1 MVSCKNVTNWV
12 KSFEVKK
19 FLGKFD
25 YHIEF
30 LDKPYITGATGS
42 GKTSLLKLLN
52 RAIKVIEH
60 GNFGPFNYLDVD
72 FPMSEG
78 MLFTVLTLETFGGSL
93 KMICLDGKHYWVTV
107 RRDGELVYENRCEEI
122 HQNWQHDEIQ
132 TIGEVNSKF
141 LGDDRFDEFAHMME
155 QRYAFERT
163 LACSYYL
170 RSIIDERNPD
180 WYMANIIANV
190 PYMYGDKSSAWDY
203 KWQKSGSSPMLNG
216 IEMMYDA
223 PVIDQDGSYNIKP
236 IFGRHSPSKGDFGM
250 LLLALAISGKPGT
263 ILVDDIDMHMHMV
276 TQEQMPKLLK
286 LAESR
291 GIQIIATTNSFHL
304 FENEDFSQSTDLES
318 LKVDPKYAYNV
329 IEQYNIVPTT
339 ANKREV
345 AFQFMNA
352 KVGEAVMAF
361 GMKLGIRKSENEY
374 EVIGKKTFTDYE
386 EMTEYAIDYVNDPAH
401 LIVSVK

>member
-72 FPMSEG
+72 FPMIEG

-155 QRYAFERT
+155 QRYAFGRT

-203 KWQKSGSSPMLNG
+203 TWQKPGSPMLNG

-223 PVIDQDGSYNIKP
+223 PVIDHDGSYNIKP

-386 EMTEYAIDYVNDPAH
+386 EMTEYAIDYVNDPTH
-401 LIVSVK
+401 LIVRL

>member
-1 MVSCKNVTNWV
+1 MVSCKYVTNWV

-52 RAIKVIEH
+52 RTIKVIEH
-60 GNFGPFNYLDVD
+60 GSFGPFSYLDVY
-72 FPMSEG
+72 FPMIEG
-78 MLFTVLTLETFGGSL
+78 MLFTELTLETFGGSL
-93 KMICLDGKHYWVTV
+93 KIICLDGKHYWVTV
-107 RRDGELVYENRCEEI
+107 RRDGDLVYENRCEEI

-203 KWQKSGSSPMLNG
+203 KWQTPGSSPMLNG

-223 PVIDQDGSYNIKP
+223 PVIDQDGSYSITP
-236 IFGRHSPSKGDFGM
+236 IFGRHKPSKGDFGM

-361 GMKLGIRKSENEY
+361 GMKLGIRKSENLY

-401 LIVSVK
+401 LIVRL

>member
-1 MVSCKNVTNWV
+1 MVSCKYVTNWV
-12 KSFEVKK
+12 KSFEVKQ

-30 LDKPYITGATGS
+30 LDKPYITGATSS
-42 GKTSLLKLLN
+42 GKTSLLKLIDK
-52 RAIKVIEH
+52 AVKVIEH
-60 GNFGPFNYLDVD
+60 GNFGSFNYLDVD
-72 FPMSEG
+72 FPGYEG
-78 MLFTVLTLETFGGSL
+78 LLFTELTLETFGGSL
-93 KMICLDGKHYWVTV
+93 KMICLDGNHYWVTV
-107 RRDGELVYENRCEEI
+107 RRDGDLVYENRCEEI
-122 HQNWQHDEIQ
+122 HKTWQHDEIQ
-132 TIGEVNSKF
+132 TIGDVNSKF
-141 LGDDRFDEFAHMME
+141 LGDDRFDDMTLM
-155 QRYAFERT
+155 QYASERT
-163 LACSYYL
+163 PPFRYYL
-170 RSIIDERNPD
+170 RSIIDERNPE

-190 PYMYGDKSSAWDY
+190 PYMYGDKSSVWDY
-203 KWQKSGSSPMLNG
+203 TWQKPGSPMLNG

-223 PVIDQDGSYNIKP
+223 PVIDHDGSYSVKP
-236 IFGRHSPSKGDFGM
+236 IFGRHTPSKGDFGM

-276 TQEQMPKLLK
+276 TQEQMPRLLK

-401 LIVSVK
+401 LIVRLR

>member
-42 GKTSLLKLLN
+42 GKTSLLKLLKK
-52 RAIKVIEH
+52 AIKVIEH
-60 GNFGPFNYLDVD
+60 GNFGPFSYLDVD
-72 FPMSEG
+72 FPMIEG
-78 MLFTVLTLETFGGSL
+78 MLFTELTLETFGGSM
-93 KMICLDGKHYWVTV
+93 KMICLDTDHYWVTV
-107 RRDGELVYENRCEEI
+107 FRDGELVYENRCEDI
-122 HQNWQHDEIQ
+122 CKGWQHDEIQ
-132 TIGEVNSKF
+132 TIGEINSQF
-141 LGDDRFDEFAHMME
+141 LGDDRFDELTNMTV
-155 QRYAFERT
+155 QRHAFERT
-163 LACSYYL
+163 PAFEYYL
-170 RSIIDERNPD
+170 RSIIDERNPE

-190 PYMYGDKSSAWDY
+190 PYMYGDKSSVWDY
-203 KWQKSGSSPMLNG
+203 TWQKPGSPMLSG
-216 IEMMYDA
+216 IEMMYAA
-223 PVIDQDGSYNIKP
+223 PVIDQDGSYSIRP
-236 IFGRHSPSKGDFGM
+236 IFGRHTPSKGDFGM

-276 TQEQMPKLLK
+276 TQEQMSRLLK

-386 EMTEYAIDYVNDPAH
+386 EMTEYAIDYVNDPTH
-401 LIVSVK
+401 LIVRL

>member
-1 MVSCKNVTNWV
+1 
-12 KSFEVKK
+12 
-19 FLGKFD
+19 
-25 YHIEF
+25 
-30 LDKPYITGATGS
+30 
-42 GKTSLLKLLN
+42 
-52 RAIKVIEH
+52 
-60 GNFGPFNYLDVD
+60 
-72 FPMSEG
+72 
-78 MLFTVLTLETFGGSL
+78 
-93 KMICLDGKHYWVTV
+93 MICLDGNHYWVTV
-107 RRDGELVYENRCEEI
+107 RRDGDLVYENRCEEI
-122 HQNWQHDEIQ
+122 HKTWQHDEIQ
-132 TIGEVNSKF
+132 TIGDVNSKF
-141 LGDDRFDEFAHMME
+141 LGDDRFDDMTLM
-155 QRYAFERT
+155 QYASERT
-163 LACSYYL
+163 PPFRYYL
-170 RSIIDERNPD
+170 RSIIDERNPE

-190 PYMYGDKSSAWDY
+190 PYMYGDKSSVWDY
-203 KWQKSGSSPMLNG
+203 TWQKPGSPMLNG

-223 PVIDQDGSYNIKP
+223 PVIDHDGSYSVKP
-236 IFGRHSPSKGDFGM
+236 IFGRHTPSKGDFGM

-276 TQEQMPKLLK
+276 TQEQMPRLLK

-386 EMTEYAIDYVNDPAH
+386 EMTEYAIDYVNDPTH
-401 LIVSVK
+401 LIVRLR

>member
-60 GNFGPFNYLDVD
+60 GSFGPFSYLDVY
-72 FPMSEG
+72 FPMIEG
-78 MLFTVLTLETFGGSL
+78 MLFTELTLETFGGSL
-93 KMICLDGKHYWVTV
+93 KIICLDGKHYWVTV

-203 KWQKSGSSPMLNG
+203 KWQTPGSSPMLNG
-216 IEMMYDA
+216 IEKMYDA
-223 PVIDQDGSYNIKP
+223 PVIDQDGSYSITP
-236 IFGRHSPSKGDFGM
+236 IFGRHKPSKGDFGM

-361 GMKLGIRKSENEY
+361 GMKLGIRKSENLY

-386 EMTEYAIDYVNDPAH
+386 EMTEYAIDYVNDPSH
-401 LIVSVK
+401 LIVRL